1 MAKKCGECRGTGM
14 DTSERDRNAVACPD
28 CAGTESA
35 MRTFSVEVVRYYS
48 VTLRAKN
55 SRDAIRRTNAGEGDL
70 DDSDAGYAATGKVR
84 RIKD

>member
-1 MAKKCGECRGTGM
+1 MTKKCGECKGTGQ
-14 DTSERDRNAVACPD
+14 DSTSRDRDGIACPD
-28 CAGTESA
+28 CMGTGNA

-70 DDSDAGYAATGKVR
+70 DDSDASYRATGKIYRVT
-84 RIKD
+84 D

>member
-1 MAKKCGECRGTGM
+1 
-14 DTSERDRNAVACPD
+14 
-28 CAGTESA
+28 

-70 DDSDAGYAATGKVR
+70 NDSEASYTTTGKIYRVT
-84 RIKD
+84 D